1 MFQLN
6 YSFIDINMTN
16 IGRIRTVVL
25 GSSRV
30 GKSGKIFEFNLII
43 NS

>member
-1 MFQLN
+1 
-6 YSFIDINMTN
+6 MTN

-30 GKSGKIFEFNLII
+30 GKSGKCFETVFTKII
-43 NS
+43 SIYETKYVKYFR

>member
-1 MFQLN
+1 
-6 YSFIDINMTN
+6 MTN

-30 GKSGKIFEFNLII
+30 GKSGKISVFYFMVLLNRYKYVYA
-43 NS
+43 